1 MAGAGTNW
9 WVNSSPSMGAS
20 GGTTVGGG
28 GYASNADAATQ
39 SGRDPLDAKRI
50 ANQLAPGASWPD
62 GYLGTIIDRR
72 QDRMLGV
79 LQSKLT
85 SKSYQRGVHKGE
97 RLGVDSYYWND
108 EMSPDQGLERQMATA
123 QMQDIEGGVVMTTQR
138 YTSSGNPVERLAH
151 MGKTAGLTP
160 PEEMRMARQYGVD
173 PAKNPLPM
181 TMTDPTRAARMSR
194 MLPRYSGVF
203 NGS

>member
-1 MAGAGTNW
+1 VAGSNW
-9 WVNSSPSMGAS
+9 WVNSSPFQGAS

-28 GYASNADAATQ
+28 GYAQTADAAIA
-39 SGRDPLDAKRI
+39 RDPLDAKRI
-50 ANQLAPGASWPD
+50 ADGLAPGSSYPD

-97 RLGVDSYYWND
+97 RLGQDSYYWTD
-108 EMSPDQGLERQMATA
+108 EMNPDQGIQRQMATA
-123 QMQDIEGGVVMTTQR
+123 QMEDIEGGVVMTTQR
-138 YTSSGNPVERLAH
+138 YTQSGNPVERLAH

-181 TMTDPTRAARMSR
+181 TMTDPTRAARMARS
-194 MLPRYSGVF
+194 LPRWSGV
-203 NGS
+203 NQA

>member
-1 MAGAGTNW
+1 MPGSNW
-9 WVNSSPSMGAS
+9 WISSGPYQGMPGA
-20 GGTTVGGG
+20 TTVGGG
-28 GYASNADAATQ
+28 GYAQNADMGAA
-39 SGRDPLDAKRI
+39 RDPLDAKRI
-50 ANQLAPGASWPD
+50 ADANAPGAAYPD

-97 RLGVDSYYWND
+97 RLGQDSYYWTD
-108 EMSPDQGLERQMATA
+108 EMDPNQGIERQMATA
-123 QMQDIEGGVVMTTQR
+123 QMEDIEGGVIIATQR
-138 YTSSGNPVERLAH
+138 YTQSGNPVERLAH

-181 TMTDPTRAARMSR
+181 TMTDPTRAARMAR
-194 MLPRYSGVF
+194 VMPRWSGVY